1 MIYNYKL
8 NKMKH
13 FTEQQ
18 VDDILKLKFGAVVT
32 SYPST
37 SYVSNSVLGKIF
49 NVSGSM
55 IRQLYLK
62 RFEKNENQN
71 RSFMD

>member
-1 MIYNYKL
+1 MKL
-8 NKMKH
+8 

-37 SYVSNSVLGKIF
+37 SYVSNRILGKIF

-71 RSFMD
+71 RSFLD

>member
-37 SYVSNSVLGKIF
+37 SYVSNRGLGKIF

-55 IRQLYLK
+55 IRQLYMK
-62 RFEKNENQN
+62 RFE
-71 RSFMD
+71 